1 MAKYLVN
8 IDLANNS
15 LLNAALHPS
24 GSAPS
29 NPVVGQVYFNTG
41 NDTLYVCT
49 DATGPVWDPIAS
61 DDNYADSL
69 SLVGDTLTIGRTGSL
84 ADLTQSLAAYDTEWT
99 LSDGTNTS
107 TVGDGT
113 TVTLTGGS
121 DIDVS
126 NAVANAVA
134 ISHSNVP
141 RSNTTSAASP
151 AHGATFDVIDSI
163 TSSSNGHVTA
173 VNTKTVTLPTVS
185 TYSFDISDGS
195 TTDTISNGDE
205 LEFNGQNDITV
216 TVNPT
221 PLGPDYIR
229 ISHDS
234 ITRTNTTSTASGT
247 HGGTFTVID
256 SITSSAQGHVTA
268 VNTKTV
274 TLPSDNNTDTL
285 QSIAVDSS
293 NNDRYIT
300 TVASASG
307 AQTGYSHSN
316 LKYNPSTETLT
327 VSNLIVSGTSTT
339 VNTETIDL
347 ADNIIT
353 LNSNET
359 GTPSQDAGIEVER
372 GTSANAKLYW
382 DEGDDDWQFEAMNH
396 AGTPA
401 LTTYKIPTSYVSTIG
416 GSTSIAVTHNLGT
429 RNVIVQLYDAST
441 YETVY
446 ADVTRTST
454 NVVTVGFASAPASA
468 SIVCTIIAVEGV
480 QVVAV

>member
-41 NDTLYVCT
+41 NFTLYICT
-49 DATGPVWDPIAS
+49 TGGASPVWDPIAS

-113 TVTLTGGS
+113 LVTFSGLT
-121 DIDVS
+121 DIEVS
-126 NAVANAVA
+126 NAVANDVE
-134 ISHSNVP
+134 ISHSTVS
-141 RSNTTSAASP
+141 RTNTTSAVTAS
-151 AHGATFDVIDSI
+151 HGATFDVVDSV
-163 TSSSNGHVTA
+163 TSSSTGHITA
-173 VNTKTVTLPTVS
+173 INTKTVTLP
-185 TYSFDISDGS
+185 
-195 TTDTISNGDE
+195 
-205 LEFNGQNDITV
+205 
-216 TVNPT
+216 
-221 PLGPDYIR
+221 
-229 ISHDS
+229 
-234 ITRTNTTSTASGT
+234 A
-247 HGGTFTVID
+247 
-256 SITSSAQGHVTA
+256 
-268 VNTKTV
+268 
-274 TLPSDNNTDTL
+274 DNNTDTL
-285 QSIAVDSS
+285 QGISDDTS
-293 NNDRYIT
+293 NNDRFIT
-300 TVASASG
+300 TVANASG
-307 AQTGYSHSN
+307 AQAGYSHST
-316 LKYNPSTETLT
+316 LKYNPSTQTLI

-339 VNTETIDL
+339 VNTETINL

-372 GTSANAKLYW
+372 GTGANATLYW
-382 DEGDDDWQFEAMNH
+382 DEGDDDWQFHAMNH

-401 LTTYKIPTSYVSTIG
+401 LTTYKIPTSFVSAIG
-416 GSTSIAVTHNLGT
+416 GSTSIAITHNLGT

-446 ADVTRTST
+446 ADVTRTSA
-454 NVVTVGFASAPASA
+454 NVVTVGFASAPDAA

-480 QVVAV
+480 QGV

>member
-41 NDTLYVCT
+41 NDTLYICT
-49 DATGPVWDPIAS
+49 DAAGPVWDPIAS

-107 TVGDGT
+107 TVGDAT
-113 TVTLTGGS
+113 TVTLAGGAM
-121 DIDVS
+121 ITTS
-126 NAVANAVA
+126 NAIGNFVTIAHDTV
-134 ISHSNVP
+134 S
-141 RSNTTSAASP
+141 RSNTTSASSP
-151 AHGATFDVIDSI
+151 AHGGTFDVIDSI
-163 TSSSNGHVTA
+163 VSTQTGHITA
-173 VNTKTVTLPTVS
+173 VNTKTVTLPTVTS
-185 TYSFDISDGS
+185 YSFFISDGS
-195 TTDTISNGDE
+195 TTDTITNGNT
-205 LEFNGQNDITV
+205 LEFNGQNGITT

-221 PLGPDYIR
+221 PLGPDYVR

-234 ITRTNTTSTASGT
+234 VSRSNTTSSVSGS
-247 HGGTFTVID
+247 HGGNFTVVD
-256 SITSSAQGHVTA
+256 SITSNAQGHITA

-274 TLPSDNNTDTL
+274 TLPTDNNTDTL
-285 QSIAVDSS
+285 QSISADSS
-293 NNDRYIT
+293 NNDRFIT
-300 TVASASG
+300 TVANASG

-339 VNTETIDL
+339 VNTETINL

-353 LNSNET
+353 LNSNEA
-359 GTPSQDAGIEVER
+359 GTPSQNAGIEVER
-372 GTSANAKLYW
+372 GTATNVKLYW
-382 DEGDDDWQFEAMNH
+382 DEGDDDWQFEAANH
-396 AGTPA
+396 AATPVV
-401 LTTYKIPTSYVSTIG
+401 TTYKIPTSYVSAIG

-454 NVVTVGFASAPASA
+454 NVVTVGFASAPSAA

-480 QVVAV
+480 QNLPV

>member
-41 NDTLYVCT
+41 NDTLYICT
-49 DATGPVWDPIAS
+49 DASGPVWDPIAS

-113 TVTLTGGS
+113 TVTLAGGT

-126 NAVANAVA
+126 NALANAVA
-134 ISHSNVP
+134 ISHSSVS
-141 RSNTTSAASP
+141 RSNTTSASSP
-151 AHGATFDVIDSI
+151 AHGGTFDVVDSI
-163 TSSSNGHVTA
+163 TSSSTGHITA
-173 VNTKTVTLPTVS
+173 VNTKTVTLPTV
-185 TYSFDISDGS
+185 TAYSFDISDGS

-205 LEFNGQNDITV
+205 LEFNGQNGITT

-234 ITRTNTTSTASGT
+234 VSRTNNTSTASPS

-256 SITSSAQGHVTA
+256 TVTSNAQGHITA

-274 TLPSDNNTDTL
+274 TLPTDNNTDTL
-285 QSIAVDSS
+285 QSIAADSS
-293 NNDRYIT
+293 NNDRFIT
-300 TVASASG
+300 TVASATG

-339 VNTETIDL
+339 VNTETINL

-372 GTSANAKLYW
+372 GTSSNAKLYW
-382 DEGDDDWQFEAMNH
+382 DEGVDDWQFEAMNH
-396 AGTPA
+396 ASTPV
-401 LTTYKIPTSYVSTIG
+401 LTTYRIPTSYTSAIG

-429 RNVIVQLYDAST
+429 RDVIVQLYDAST

-454 NVVTVGFASAPASA
+454 NVVTVGFASAPSAA
-468 SIVCTIIAVEGV
+468 SIVCAIIAVQGV
-480 QVVAV
+480 QNLPD

>member
-41 NDTLYVCT
+41 NDTLYICT

-69 SLVGDTLTIGRTGSL
+69 SLVGDVLTIGRTGSL

-113 TVTLTGGS
+113 TVTLAGS
-121 DIDVS
+121 TDIDVS
-126 NAVANAVA
+126 NAIPNAVTIA
-134 ISHSNVP
+134 HSTVS
-141 RSNTTSAASP
+141 RSNTTSSASP
-151 AHGATFDVIDSI
+151 AHGGTFAVVDSI
-163 TSSSNGHVTA
+163 TSSSTGHITA
-173 VNTKTVTLPTVS
+173 VNTKTVTLPTV
-185 TYSFDISDGS
+185 TAYSFDISDGS

-205 LEFNGQNDITV
+205 LEFNGQNGLTV

-234 ITRTNTTSTASGT
+234 VSRSNTTSSVSGT
-247 HGGTFTVID
+247 HGGNFTVVD
-256 SITSSAQGHVTA
+256 SITSNSQGHVTA

-274 TLPSDNNTDTL
+274 TLPTDNNTDTL
-285 QSIAVDSS
+285 QSISADSS
-293 NNDRYIT
+293 NNDRFIT
-300 TVASASG
+300 TVANASG

-339 VNTETIDL
+339 VNTETINL

-372 GTSANAKLYW
+372 GTSTNVKLYW

-396 AGTPA
+396 AGTPT
-401 LTTYKIPTSYVSTIG
+401 LTTYKIPTSYVSAIG

-454 NVVTVGFASAPASA
+454 NVVTVGFASAPSAA

-480 QVVAV
+480 QNLPV

>member
-41 NDTLYVCT
+41 NDTLYICT
-49 DATGPVWDPIAS
+49 DAAGPVWDPIAS

-107 TVGDGT
+107 TVGDAT
-113 TVTLTGGS
+113 TVTLAGGAM
-121 DIDVS
+121 ITTS
-126 NAVANAVA
+126 NAIGNFVTIAHDTV
-134 ISHSNVP
+134 S
-141 RSNTTSAASP
+141 RSNTTSASSP
-151 AHGATFDVIDSI
+151 AHGGTFDVIDSI
-163 TSSSNGHVTA
+163 VSTQTGHITAVNTKTVTLPSVTSYSFFISDGSTTDTITNGNTLEFNGQNGITTTVNPTPLGPDYVRISHDSVSRSNTTSSVSGSHGGNFTVVDSITSNAQGHITA
-173 VNTKTVTLPTVS
+173 VNTKTVTLPT
-185 TYSFDISDGS
+185 
-195 TTDTISNGDE
+195 
-205 LEFNGQNDITV
+205 
-216 TVNPT
+216 
-221 PLGPDYIR
+221 
-229 ISHDS
+229 
-234 ITRTNTTSTASGT
+234 
-247 HGGTFTVID
+247 
-256 SITSSAQGHVTA
+256 
-268 VNTKTV
+268 
-274 TLPSDNNTDTL
+274 DNNTDTL
-285 QSIAVDSS
+285 QSISADSS
-293 NNDRYIT
+293 NNDRFIT
-300 TVASASG
+300 TVANASG

-339 VNTETIDL
+339 VNTETINL

-353 LNSNET
+353 LNSNEA
-359 GTPSQDAGIEVER
+359 GTPSQNAGIEVER
-372 GTSANAKLYW
+372 GTATNVKLYW
-382 DEGDDDWQFEAMNH
+382 DEGDDDWQFEAANH
-396 AGTPA
+396 AATPVV
-401 LTTYKIPTSYVSTIG
+401 TTYKIPTSYVSAIG

-454 NVVTVGFASAPASA
+454 NVVTVGFASAPSAA

-480 QVVAV
+480 QNLPV